1 MVRYT
6 YFIKA
11 LSKEMYNI
19 NPEHSSTSYIKSM
32 FGDDYTLSLE
42 SYDKDNNQQNVN
54 VRFDDDGNIIIN
66 GPHIETSSISMRL
79 VSKLNNI
86 LLGYFDTYMVKYKD
100 IIKDI
105 KWDKQSLIISTNF
118 TKEQIINFL
127 MSEFSEMEKRYLFK
141 Y

>member
-1 MVRYT
+1 
-6 YFIKA
+6 
-11 LSKEMYNI
+11 
-19 NPEHSSTSYIKSM
+19 M
-32 FGDDYTLSLE
+32 FGDDYTLTLE